1 MQSSCFITRTAYCA
15 PANLADTRHIGLT
28 AAGATASLT
37 VMSRYEDFGARSPP
51 EHEDS
56 LNERARH
63 LLRLLVES
71 YIRDGQPVGSRILSR
86 EPGLA
91 LSSATIRNVMADLE
105 DLGFVTSPHTSSG
118 RIPTDKGYRFFVDT
132 LLKVQPLDGESLGEI
147 RRQLDAHRDSSK
159 SLVASASQLLSNIT
173 QLAGVVTLPR
183 APEVSIA
190 QVEFIALS
198 ENRVLVILV
207 FSGNGVQNRVIQVE
221 RRYAPEELKR
231 ASNFLTEVLTGRT
244 LEETRQEILR
254 QLQDARESMNR
265 IMIDAITV
273 AQQLFDAER
282 PPRIDYMIA
291 GETNLMGA
299 AQLTNVEKL
308 RRLFEAFNEKRD
320 FLSLLDHSLRAEGVQ
335 IFIGQES
342 GFQVLDDCSVVTATY
357 CAGNQVVGVIGVIGP
372 TRMAYERVIPIVDM
386 TAKLLGAA
394 LNSIR

>member
-1 MQSSCFITRTAYCA
+1 MARHEEH
-15 PANLADTRHIGLT
+15 PA
-28 AAGATASLT
+28 
-37 VMSRYEDFGARSPP
+37 ARSA
-51 EHEDS
+51 HDHDDS
-56 LNERARH
+56 LSERAQN

-105 DLGFVTSPHTSSG
+105 ELGFVTSPHTSAG
-118 RIPTDKGYRFFVDT
+118 RGPTDTGYRFFVDT
-132 LLKVQPLDGESLGEI
+132 LLKVQPRETAALGEI

-183 APEVSIA
+183 AQQASIT

-198 ENRVLVILV
+198 ENRVLVVLV
-207 FSGNGVQNRVIQVE
+207 FDGSEVQNRIIQLDRHYSADE
-221 RRYAPEELKR
+221 LRRA
-231 ASNFLTEVLTGRT
+231 ANFLNEILSGRT
-244 LEETRQEILR
+244 LNEARQEILR
-254 QLQDARESMNR
+254 QLQDAREHLNR

-273 AQQLFDAER
+273 AQQVFEAEQE
-282 PPRIDYMIA
+282 PRIDYMIA

-320 FLSLLDHSLRAEGVQ
+320 FLSLLDHSLRADGVQ

-342 GFQVLDDCSVVTATY
+342 GFQVLDDCSVVTAPY
-357 CAGNQVVGVIGVIGP
+357 SADNQVVGVIGVIGP

-394 LNSIR
+394 LNSRR